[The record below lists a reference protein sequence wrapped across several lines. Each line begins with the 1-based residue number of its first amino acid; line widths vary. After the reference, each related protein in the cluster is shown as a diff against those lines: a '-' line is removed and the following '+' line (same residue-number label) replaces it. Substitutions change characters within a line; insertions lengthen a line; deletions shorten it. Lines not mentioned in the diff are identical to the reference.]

1 IFVFTAPPLGFAF
14 VICPGFFLRD
24 PIGNIRPGAPSS
36 HTCAVGILICCLNGK
51 HLNIN
56 HFRNVIKIR
65 IDAVRHT
72 VST

>member
-1 IFVFTAPPLGFAF
+1 MFVFTATPTGFPL
-14 VICPGFFLRD
+14 VIRPGFFLRD
-24 PIGNIRPGAPSS
+24 PIGNIRPGAFST
-36 HTCAVGILICCLNGK
+36 HTCAVGIFMGGPIGN

-65 IDAVRHT
+65 IDAVQHT